1 MLIDLCETPPT
12 RRRLPDAGRV
22 VYLRGCTYWRLQAL
36 RCHDNRVPAPSGLPR
51 RWRFRATAALIVLVL
66 ALAWLLQPITSHAD
80 SAARKAA
87 APYDINGDGFGDL
100 VVADGFATVS
110 GKEWAG
116 AVHVAFGSS
125 TGLTGSV
132 QKVSQASPGIK
143 GRVRPGRQFGQ
154 GVISADFDADGY
166 ADIAGQDYGNIQ
178 VVYGGRSGLTGRDQR
193 FSMESRLPEFSL
205 LGPVLASGDF
215 DGDGFADLVVSSPF
229 SEDTKAALVV
239 LRGSA
244 RGLTIRGLQRLSRD
258 TPGVPG
264 KGSFDDTFGSGL
276 ATGDVTGDGVDD
288 LALSSSGDEGNGS
301 IFMFVGSPSGL
312 RVAGHSYLLS
322 DTVFGRHRLRINGE
336 TALTVAD
343 LNRDGFGDVVV
354 GSPDTCPPDLELD
367 GCGAVGVVLGSATGL
382 TVSGAYLWDQDT
394 PGVPGQMRSA
404 DRFGS
409 KVAAGDLDRDGY
421 IDLAVAAPGMQVGR
435 VADAGAVVV
444 VYGGRRGLDFSRSQL
459 WSQGTRKIKGMPIRQ
474 DSFGTDGLRIA
485 DIGRGRRPDLL
496 VLTSHDREKAG
507 RKAATMQ
514 STTVM
519 FSGRRGVTTSDQR
532 WNFRQ
537 SDGS

>member
-1 MLIDLCETPPT
+1 M
-12 RRRLPDAGRV
+12 
-22 VYLRGCTYWRLQAL
+22 
-36 RCHDNRVPAPSGLPR
+36 
-51 RWRFRATAALIVLVL
+51 LVL

-110 GKEWAG
+110 GKERAG

-178 VVYGGRSGLTGRDQR
+178 VVYGGRSGSTGRDQR

-322 DTVFGRHRLRINGE
+322 DTVFCCHRRE
-336 TALTVAD
+336 STA
-343 LNRDGFGDVVV
+343 
-354 GSPDTCPPDLELD
+354 
-367 GCGAVGVVLGSATGL
+367 
-382 TVSGAYLWDQDT
+382 
-394 PGVPGQMRSA
+394 
-404 DRFGS
+404 
-409 KVAAGDLDRDGY
+409 
-421 IDLAVAAPGMQVGR
+421 
-435 VADAGAVVV
+435 
-444 VYGGRRGLDFSRSQL
+444 
-459 WSQGTRKIKGMPIRQ
+459 RQ
-474 DSFGTDGLRIA
+474 R
-485 DIGRGRRPDLL
+485 
-496 VLTSHDREKAG
+496 
-507 RKAATMQ
+507 
-514 STTVM
+514 
-519 FSGRRGVTTSDQR
+519 
-532 WNFRQ
+532 
-537 SDGS
+537 